1 MGNHRKGT
9 LKDPEVLLDLVDRVA
24 EGIYVTNRKG
34 EIIDANP
41 AFLRMMGFKSIDEL
55 RNCSV
60 TDIVDPEQRA
70 QQIRQLQ
77 KHGTVRDFELQ
88 IRRRDGEIRT
98 VLDTAYAVHD
108 EHTGETVY
116 RGVMHDITVRKRLEG
131 QLLEQ
136 SVRDPLTGVY
146 NRRYLA
152 EFERKMAGAPW
163 CCVMV
168 DIDHFKHYNDT
179 YGHQAGD
186 EVLIKLTRFLM
197 RHIRAEEGVV
207 RMGGDEFLILMPH
220 CDIDRCAK
228 TAQRIE
234 EAASK
239 QSPAPFSMGY
249 AAREGKESLEA
260 TIHRADKNMYEVRTV
275 LRAPNQERRLTN

>member
-1 MGNHRKGT
+1 MGNNHKGT

-34 EIIDANP
+34 ELVDANP
-41 AFLRMMGFKSIDEL
+41 AFLKMMGFGSVDEM
-55 RNCSV
+55 RRYHV
-60 TDIVDPEQRA
+60 TDIVDPELRA
-70 QQIRQLQ
+70 QELKILHKQ
-77 KHGTVRDFELQ
+77 GSVRDFELQ
-88 IRRRDGEIRT
+88 IRRRDGEVRT

-108 EHTGETVY
+108 AHTGETVY
-116 RGVMHDITVRKRLEG
+116 RGVLHDITVRKRLEG

-146 NRRYLA
+146 NRRYLN
-152 EFERKMAGAPW
+152 EFERKQGDSPW
-163 CCVMV
+163 CCIMV

-197 RHIRAEEGVV
+197 RHIRAEEGIV
-207 RMGGDEFLILMPH
+207 RMGGDEFLILIPAADMA
-220 CDIDRCAK
+220 RCVR
-228 TAQRIE
+228 TAERIE
-234 EAASK
+234 EAAGK

-249 AAREGKESLEA
+249 AQREGRESLEA

-275 LRAPNQERRLTN
+275 MRQPNQERRLTN